1 MRRVEKQVRFSAGI
15 IAVAVAATFGVAA
28 QAAPGDS
35 SGPIQVHLDAR
46 EAARHILHVRETIPV
61 SPGPVTLAYPKWI
74 PGEHGPTGPVIDLVD
89 LKITA
94 GGKAIAWRRDP
105 ADMFLYQVDPPAG
118 TTALEVAFD
127 QLTPANKEGF
137 GAAASASAQL
147 AIIAWNQFVL
157 YARGA
162 NAADIKLEADI
173 SLPEGWKYGTALR
186 VASES
191 GATIR
196 FKPASLIT
204 LIDSPILAGAHFRT
218 ERLSKE
224 GDPRPAYLHV
234 AADSDAALQ
243 ARPEIYDRYRRLVSE
258 EMALFGARHY
268 DEYHFLLALSEHVAH
283 FGLEHHESSDNR
295 IPERGLIDDDIR
307 PLHADLLAHEMT
319 HSWNAKYRRPK
330 GLVTA
335 DYQTPIDSRM
345 LWVYEGLT
353 NYLGVVLAG
362 RSGLYSPEE
371 FRDMLAWMA
380 AEHSIRP
387 GRAWRPLEDT
397 GTEAQ
402 LLYEAPKGWESLR
415 RSVDF
420 YEEGTF
426 LWLEV
431 DMLIRQ
437 KSGGKKSLDD
447 FCKAFYGPPD
457 SSPKVV
463 PYTDEEVFATLNTVV
478 ENDWRGFFRERV
490 VEVRPGTPLGG
501 LEASGWHLGY
511 SETKTPRLKAQEGA
525 DEITDARF
533 SIGALIGKDD
543 RVVDVLGDS
552 PAARAGLAPGM
563 RLVAVD
569 GRRFER
575 DILEDAIKGTRAAGH
590 GSLDLLV
597 ENADFFRTLAVPYGE
612 GLKYPVL
619 ERRTGVADTLSDI
632 IRAHAPGAP
641 APAARPKS

>member
-1 MRRVEKQVRFSAGI
+1 MRFVKRQVRFNAGI
-15 IAVAVAATFGVAA
+15 IAVAIAAAFGGAA
-28 QAAPGDS
+28 QAAAS
-35 SGPIQVHLDAR
+35 NASGPIQVHLDAR
-46 EAARHILHVRETIPV
+46 EAARHILHVRETVPV
-61 SPGPVTLAYPKWI
+61 PPGSVTLAYPKWI

-94 GGKAIAWRRDP
+94 GGKPVAWRRDP
-105 ADMFLYQVDPPAG
+105 ADMFLYLVDPPAG

-157 YARGA
+157 YARGP
-162 NAADIKLEADI
+162 NADDIKVEADI
-173 SLPEGWKYGTALR
+173 TLPTSWKYGTALR

-196 FKPASLIT
+196 FKPASLVT
-204 LIDSPILAGAHFRT
+204 LIDSPILTGAHFRT

-224 GDPRPAYLHV
+224 GDPRPAFLHV

-243 ARPEIYDRYRRLVSE
+243 AKPEIYDRYRRLVNE

-295 IPERGLIDDDIR
+295 IPERGLVDDDVR

-330 GLVTA
+330 GLVTP
-335 DYQTPIDSRM
+335 DYQSPFDSRM
-345 LWVYEGLT
+345 LWIYEGLT
-353 NYLGVVLAG
+353 NYLGVVLAA

-371 FRDMLAWMA
+371 FRDMLGWMA

-402 LLYEAPKGWESLR
+402 LLYEAPKSWESVR

-426 LWLEV
+426 MWLEV

-437 KSGGKKSLDD
+437 KSGGKKSIDD

-463 PYTDEEVFATLNTVV
+463 PYTDEDVFAALGKVA

-490 VEVRPGTPLGG
+490 LDVRPGTPLGG
-501 LEASGWHLGY
+501 LEASGWHLAF
-511 SETKTPRLKAQEGA
+511 TDAKTPRLKAQEGV

-533 SIGALIGKDD
+533 SIGILVGKDD
-543 RVVDVLGDS
+543 RVVDVLGES
-552 PAARAGLAPGM
+552 AAAKAGIAPGM
-563 RLVAVD
+563 RIVAVN

-575 DILEDAIKGTRAAGH
+575 QVLEDALRVARPGGATSI
-590 GSLDLLV
+590 DLLV
-597 ENADFFRTLAVPYGE
+597 ENAEFFRTVAVPYQE
-612 GLKYPVL
+612 GLKFPVL
-619 ERRTGVADTLSDI
+619 ERRQGAADTLGEI
-632 IRAHAPGAP
+632 TKAHAAGAT
-641 APAARPKS
+641 AR